1 MIQSLLRKKALAPS
15 RLRHLSSA
23 TSSSQK
29 CVGVVREV
37 YNKWE
42 RRAPLT
48 PSHVQELV
56 QAGVQ
61 VRVQP
66 STQRIF
72 TDEQY
77 EAAGAKVT
85 DDLSP
90 AKVIVGV
97 KQVPIKNLLPEKTY
111 MFFSHVIKAQPENM
125 KLLDA
130 ILDKRIRMIDY
141 ECITKGGQ
149 RNGQRL
155 IAFGGYAGRAG
166 MLAGFR
172 GLGERLINKGYSS
185 PFVNIGSAYSYP
197 NLTRAKEAI
206 AAAGELIQ
214 KNGIPADL
222 APMTVVFTG
231 NGNVSKGAQEMFK
244 LLPHKMVDPS
254 ELPHLPPNRHVIYGC
269 VVSEQHMVE
278 HKNQDTFEKSDY
290 YKHPE
295 NYSPVFHEN
304 IAPYTS
310 LLVNCMY
317 WDDRYPRLITKD
329 QMDELTKR
337 GGGEPKLQGVADISC
352 DIGGSIEFLDRS
364 TTIEDPFYLYDIKS
378 RTSQSSLAGAPGV
391 MMMGVDILPSELP
404 TESSTHFG
412 NHLVGFLKT
421 LSAGDAAPLPVE
433 LEGAV
438 IAKDGKL
445 TPKYEYI
452 GPMRMERERTKAH
465 KYASDAAAVAGSTC
479 VQLEGHMFDSG
490 LLDNVLNLIE
500 SHNGGFSVI
509 QCEVRPNFNDS
520 ESPTTSAR
528 VSRVIVQISMDTR
541 ADLDDIMKKIQGLA
555 EVTPGAEALVRELP
569 DFCKGVYDQTLG
581 QLKQAEMPSAKDGA
595 GMSFSGNITVHDAAE
610 QKNIVCLGA
619 GLVSSPLVEYL
630 TRDPN
635 HRLTI
640 VSGLPG
646 EANTM
651 AQKFTKK
658 NRSVV
663 PVTVDVGKD
672 QSSVASLVAGADCV
686 VSLLPAPMHVNIA
699 KTCLD
704 SKTPLVTASYISPE
718 MQALNSRAQAQG
730 IPILCEL
737 GLDPG
742 MDHMSAMKIIDEVQ
756 ANNGRVVTFSSVCGG
771 LPAPEAADNPIA
783 YKFSWS
789 PRGVLMAALNSAQ
802 YRKDGHVVQVKGE
815 DLLSSAER
823 VNFLPAFAL
832 EQIPNRDSLPYATI
846 YNIPDAESIYRGT
859 LRYAGNCAIMHQ
871 CRVLGLL
878 NTTPETLPAT
888 WPELISKLKKGNK
901 TLRPDAEAFFAWLG
915 LDDPSLFVGASSSID
930 ASMSDASSLVD
941 PSATCTIDAFCSLLI
956 KKLSYGPGERDMA
969 IMHHEFGVQYPDRKE
984 LITSTYVGYGDEES
998 TVMAKTVGMSAAI
1011 GVELILRGDVQSTG
1025 VLTPTTPDIY
1035 TPGLARLEAEG
1046 IRFIEKTRVVSK

>member
-1 MIQSLLRKKALAPS
+1 MIRSLLHKSTAPS
-15 RLRHLSSA
+15 RVALQHRHLSSSHQHA
-23 TSSSQK
+23 K

-42 RRAPLT
+42 RRAPVT
-48 PSHVQELV
+48 PAHVHELV
-56 QAGVQ
+56 QAGIE

-72 TDEQY
+72 TDDQY
-77 EAAGAKVT
+77 VSAGANVT

-90 AKVIVGV
+90 ANVIVGV
-97 KQVPIKNLLPEKTY
+97 KQVPIANLLPNKTY
-111 MFFSHVIKAQPENM
+111 MFFSHTIKAQPENM

-130 ILDKRIRMIDY
+130 ILAKRIRMIDY
-141 ECITKGGQ
+141 ECITQGGQ

-185 PFVNIGSAYSYP
+185 PFVNIGSAYMYP
-197 NLTRAKEAI
+197 DLTRAKDAVV
-206 AAAGELIQ
+206 AAGKLIQ
-214 KNGIPADL
+214 QNGLPADL

-254 ELPHLPPNRHVIYGC
+254 ELPHLPPNRHLVYGC
-269 VVSEQHMVE
+269 VVNERHMVRHTDKAE
-278 HKNQDTFEKSDY
+278 FAKSDY

-295 NYSPVFHEN
+295 QYEPVFHQT

-317 WDDRYPRLITKD
+317 WDDRYPRLLTKD
-329 QMDELTKR
+329 QMDELAR
-337 GGGEPKLQGVADISC
+337 HAGGNPKLQGVADISC
-352 DIGGSIEFLDRS
+352 DLGGSVEFLDRS
-364 TTIEDPFYLYDIKS
+364 TTIEDPFYLYDI
-378 RTSQSSLAGAPGV
+378 QSL

-421 LSAGDAAPLPVE
+421 LSAADAANLPAE

-438 IAKDGKL
+438 IAKEGKL
-445 TPKYEYI
+445 APKFEYI
-452 GPMRMERERTKAH
+452 QSMRQERERSKGYQ
-465 KYASDAAAVAGSTC
+465 YATEAAAIAGSTC
-479 VQLEGHMFDSG
+479 VQFEGHMFDSG
-490 LLDNVLNLIE
+490 LLDNVLNLVE
-500 SHNGGFSVI
+500 SHNGGFAVI
-509 QCEVRPNFNDS
+509 ECQVRPNFNDADS
-520 ESPTTSAR
+520 QTTSAR

-541 ADLDDIMKKIQGLA
+541 GELDKILRKIHELADL
-555 EVTPGAEALVRELP
+555 TPRAEANVRELP
-569 DFCKGVYDQTLG
+569 EYCQGKYDETLR
-581 QLKQAEMPSAKDGA
+581 QIIKDGA
-595 GMSFSGNITVHDAAE
+595 GMSFSGNISVHDAKE
-610 QKNIVCLGA
+610 RKHIVCLGA
-619 GLVSSPLVEYL
+619 GLVSAPLVEYL

-635 HRLTI
+635 HSLTV

-646 EANTM
+646 EASAM

-658 NRSVV
+658 NRAVK
-663 PVTVDVGKD
+663 PATVDVGRD
-672 QSSVASLVAGADCV
+672 PRAVAALVAEADCV

-699 KTCLD
+699 KLCLD
-704 SKTPLVTASYISPE
+704 ASTPLVTASYISPE
-718 MQALNSRAQAQG
+718 MQALHAQAQAQR

-742 MDHMSAMKIIDEVQ
+742 MDHMSAMKIIDQVQ
-756 ANNGRVVTFSSVCGG
+756 AQNGRVVSFSSVCGG

-789 PRGVLMAALNSAQ
+789 PRGVLMAALNAAQ
-802 YRKDGHVVQVKGE
+802 YRKNGHVVQVPGE
-815 DLLSSAER
+815 DLLTAAER

-832 EQIPNRDSLPYATI
+832 EQIPNRNSLPYADI
-846 YNIPDAESIYRGT
+846 YNIPGNKTSLSVYRGT
-859 LRYAGNCAIMHQ
+859 LRYAGNCSIMHQ
-871 CRVLGLL
+871 CRLLGLM
-878 NTTPETLPAT
+878 NPNPETLPAT
-888 WPELISKLKKGNK
+888 WPELVAKLKAKK
-901 TLRPDAEAFFAWLG
+901 SSLRPDAEAFLTWLG
-915 LDDPSLFVGASSSID
+915 LDDPSA
-930 ASMSDASSLVD
+930 LVD
-941 PSATCTIDAFCSLLI
+941 PSATCTIDAFCALLI
-956 KKLSYGPGERDMA
+956 QKLSYLPGERDMA
-969 IMHHEFGVQYPDRKE
+969 IMHHEFGVEFPDRRRE
-984 LITSTYVGYGDEES
+984 VITYGDDES

-1046 IRFIEKTRVVSK
+1046 IRFIEKTRVVTK